1 VKNQPNKAP
10 EPTTF
15 AVTSRA
21 IVRFLE
27 MKQQNLI
34 YDAARAAPT
43 KVVAHLWRSAKM
55 ENQEETFSFKSLR
68 HRRSWVSGHCFCR
81 RARGLATRLT
91 PRGKVQIKRT
101 RHSGERVIARVVQD
115 CVGALP
121 RLLVP
126 SVRTRSLPR
135 ASRFSSVRSSKFQPC
150 RTRRQSQRW
159 DLSRRVRPKAFFE
172 MKQTEVSSY
181 CCTRRAS
188 SQRGSSMTLGKNARN
203 LRLLLC

>member
-1 VKNQPNKAP
+1 
-10 EPTTF
+10 
-15 AVTSRA
+15 
-21 IVRFLE
+21 
-27 MKQQNLI
+27 
-34 YDAARAAPT
+34 
-43 KVVAHLWRSAKM
+43 M

-101 RHSGERVIARVVQD
+101 RHSWERVIARVVQD

-159 DLSRRVRPKAFFE
+159 DLSRRVLPKSFSKLNGRMCFVVLHAPR
-172 MKQTEVSSY
+172 QLPAWLIYDVSRLPVKS
-181 CCTRRAS
+181 CAEC
-188 SQRGSSMTLGKNARN
+188 ARK
-203 LRLLLC
+203 LI